1 MVMDRDISMTN
12 RAERRRNVRHRNQS
26 GAVSFNPPSA
36 RTGRPRS
43 GVREA
48 RQRGSRRE
56 DRETDMDYGI
66 IGWIVIG
73 LIAGAL
79 AKFIMP
85 GRDPGGIIVTILLG
99 IVGAVIGGFIATALG
114 LGAGGNIWNIII
126 ATLGAVILLWIYRA
140 VSSRR
145 TTI

>member
-1 MVMDRDISMTN
+1 
-12 RAERRRNVRHRNQS
+12 
-26 GAVSFNPPSA
+26 
-36 RTGRPRS
+36 
-43 GVREA
+43 
-48 RQRGSRRE
+48 
-56 DRETDMDYGI
+56 MDYGI
-66 IGWIVIG
+66 LGWIVVG

-126 ATLGAVILLWIYRA
+126 ATLGAVILLWIYRM